1 MEVTESPSLNIWFD
15 MTGAVPR
22 ISRVVHDY
30 GDGKAIKNVT
40 KYNSDQGHESLL
52 HVQVT
57 KEGGAKEVN

>member
-30 GDGKAIKNVT
+30 GDGKAIQRVT
-40 KYNSDQGHESLL
+40 KYNSDQGHMALL
-52 HVQVT
+52 HVKVT

>member
-30 GDGKAIKNVT
+30 GDGKAIQRVT
-40 KYNSDQGHESLL
+40 KYNSDQGNGTLL

-57 KEGGAKEVN
+57 KEWGAKEVH